1 MPDPSHYPDTPAMRG
16 KDDPH
21 MADPPR
27 DPDTRDDSGVEPD
40 RKSTTGT
47 SRWQKVVGI
56 IGIVVV
62 LWVGNDLL
70 DNALD
75 RGPGGG
81 GGGPGPGQGEPPAEH
96 QEQETDAE
104 DGGDHAPPEGGD

>member
-1 MPDPSHYPDTPAMRG
+1 
-16 KDDPH
+16 

-56 IGIVVV
+56 IGILVV

-70 DNALD
+70 DNVLD

-81 GGGPGPGQGEPPAEH
+81 GGGGHSPGQGEPPAEY
-96 QEQETDAE
+96 QEQETDSE
-104 DGGDHAPPEGGD
+104 GGGYGPPEGDH

>member
-1 MPDPSHYPDTPAMRG
+1 
-16 KDDPH
+16 

-40 RKSTTGT
+40 LKSTTGT

-56 IGIVVV
+56 IGILVV

-70 DNALD
+70 DNVLD

-81 GGGPGPGQGEPPAEH
+81 GGHSPGQGEPPAEY
-96 QEQETDAE
+96 QEQETDPE
-104 DGGDHAPPEGGD
+104 DGGGYGPPEGDH

>member
-1 MPDPSHYPDTPAMRG
+1 
-16 KDDPH
+16 

-56 IGIVVV
+56 IGILVV

-70 DNALD
+70 DNVLD

-81 GGGPGPGQGEPPAEH
+81 GGGGGHSPGQGEPPAEY
-96 QEQETDAE
+96 QEQETDSE
-104 DGGDHAPPEGGD
+104 GGGYGPPEGDH